1 MREGDEPRERK
12 QRNKGHDLK
21 LKLQSVYVEYKH
33 ASKALESYDQ
43 STDESPSREVLRL
56 AMLEGQQRLAFERYV
71 EAKME
76 FLEFRIE
83 TNSRSGPHLV
93 IPNAAAEYT
102 GMRRWLAAGWRP
114 ALEAAA
120 VLLLCATALSG
131 IRQQKR
137 IGEME
142 RTRDKLGTALNQTRD
157 RLQILGQELELSK
170 VSEHSRIRQIQDTP
184 PEQEP
189 RETRAAVSGGILQQ
203 KSGAMK
209 GEASTPIQIKNVGAR
224 TYYTF
229 SLTISRQFERI
240 GPLEVS
246 LRSIDTLQNSVSIAI
261 VSDALKMEER
271 HLQLNKPVWLPSGY
285 RQQPLELVVNRI
297 VGNRIDGGLVEPRV
311 KTQ

>member
-1 MREGDEPRERK
+1 MREGDESRERK
-12 QRNKGHDLK
+12 QRNKGHDLR
-21 LKLQSVYVEYKH
+21 LKLQSAYVEYKQ
-33 ASKALESYDQ
+33 ASEALESYDQ

-76 FLEFRIE
+76 FLEFGIE
-83 TNSRSGPHLV
+83 TNSRTGLHMVVPTPATEH
-93 IPNAAAEYT
+93 T

-114 ALEAAA
+114 ALEAAV
-120 VLLLCATALSG
+120 VLMLCATALSG

-142 RTRDKLGTALNQTRD
+142 GTRDKLWTALNQARD
-157 RLQILGQELELSK
+157 RLQILGQELELWE
-170 VSEHSRIRQIQDTP
+170 VSEHSAIRQIQDTP
-184 PEQEP
+184 EQKP
-189 RETRAAVSGGILQQ
+189 RETRAALSGGRLQQ
-203 KSGAMK
+203 KSEAMK
-209 GEASTPIQIKNVGAR
+209 REASTAIQIHNVGAR

-240 GPLEVS
+240 GPIEVS
-246 LRSIDTLQNSVSIAI
+246 LRSIDTQQNSVSIAI
-261 VSDALKMEER
+261 VSDALRMEER

-297 VGNRIDGGLVEPRV
+297 AGNHIDGGLVEPRV

>member
-1 MREGDEPRERK
+1 MREGDESHERK
-12 QRNKGHDLK
+12 QRNKGHDLG
-21 LKLQSVYVEYKH
+21 LKLQSAYVEYKH
-33 ASKALESYDQ
+33 ASEALESYDQ

-56 AMLEGQQRLAFERYV
+56 AMLEGQEHLAFERYV

-83 TNSRSGPHLV
+83 TNNRAGPHLV
-93 IPNAAAEYT
+93 IPTPAERT

-114 ALEAAA
+114 ALEAAT

-142 RTRDKLGTALNQTRD
+142 GTRDKLWTALNQARD
-157 RLQILGQELELSK
+157 RLQILGQELELWK
-170 VSEHSRIRQIQDTP
+170 VSEHSAIRQIQDTP
-184 PEQEP
+184 PEQKP
-189 RETRAAVSGGILQQ
+189 GETRAALSGGRLQQ
-203 KSGAMK
+203 NSEAMK
-209 GEASTPIQIKNVGAR
+209 GAATTAIQIHKVGAR

-240 GPLEVS
+240 GPIEIS
-246 LRSIDTLQNSVSIAI
+246 LRSIDTQQNSVSIAI
-261 VSDALKMEER
+261 VSDALRMEER

-297 VGNRIDGGLVEPRV
+297 VGNRIDGGLVEPRM